1 MSFLHAAPQG
11 GKEGKISIGNKGFKH
26 YTVHESNAQ
35 LENMIKTLYKEN

>member
-11 GKEGKISIGNKGFKH
+11 GKEDQISGNKGFKH

-35 LENMIKTLYKEN
+35 LENMIKTLYKQN